1 MRANVL
7 AMVMCATAFGQNSM
21 TLEDLE
27 RMALTVSPSI
37 KERAADVQA
46 AAGRAR
52 QAGFYP
58 NPVLGASGDHV
69 AGGPIQRGGDLG
81 GFVEQRVVTAG
92 KLSLARRAGDQMR
105 QAAEQEQAAEQLR
118 VLTAIRR
125 LYYQALGEQR
135 LIAIRSD
142 LAELAERAAKT
153 QRELAN
159 LGQADQPD
167 VLTADVEAQRA
178 QLAVTMARN
187 ALAATWRKIAATI
200 DRSDAQPAVLDGD
213 WDALPKLEEATELGR
228 IYAASPQ
235 LRAAQANRAAAA
247 LRLRRERVEAIPD
260 VMLRGGV
267 RDNRALVGPGLV
279 GAGSSTNLGTP
290 AGIEGFFDVGVQ
302 IPLFHGNQGNVT
314 AAAAE
319 SERARFD
326 ELRVRQ
332 ALAVRF
338 AGVYRGYRD
347 AVDSAAR
354 YRDSMLPA
362 ARQAY
367 EMYQANFGN
376 MAAPYARVLL
386 AQRNL
391 FQLEEEYVAAVMAG
405 WSNVVEMEGLLA
417 DED

>member
-7 AMVMCATAFGQNSM
+7 AMVLCANAFAQNSL
-21 TLEDLE
+21 TLADLE
-27 RMALTVSPSI
+27 RMALAASPSI
-37 KERAADVQA
+37 KERVADVQA

-92 KLSLARRAGDQMR
+92 KLGLARRAGDQMR
-105 QAAEQEQAAEQLR
+105 QAAEQAQAAEQLR
-118 VLTAIRR
+118 VLTAIRG

-153 QRELAN
+153 RRELAN

-178 QLAVTMARN
+178 QLAVSMARN
-187 ALAATWRKIAATI
+187 ALAATWQKIAAMAGRP
-200 DRSDAQPAVLDGD
+200 DLRPAVLDGD
-213 WDALPKLEEATELGR
+213 WEALPKLEETAER
-228 IYAASPQ
+228 DKIYAASPQ
-235 LRAAQANRAAAA
+235 LRAAQANRAAAD
-247 LRLRRERVEAIPD
+247 LRLRRERAEAIPD

-267 RDNRALVGPGLV
+267 RDNRALVGTP
-279 GAGSSTNLGTP
+279 ASTNLVTP

-302 IPLFHGNQGNVT
+302 VPLFHRNQGNV
-314 AAAAE
+314 AASAAE
-319 SERARFD
+319 SEHARFD
-326 ELRVRQ
+326 ELRERQ

-338 AGVYRGYRD
+338 AEVYRGYRD
-347 AVDSAAR
+347 AADRAAR
-354 YRDSMLPA
+354 YRESMLPA

-367 EMYQANFGN
+367 EMYLTNFGN
-376 MAAPYARVLL
+376 MAAPYLQVLL
-386 AQRNL
+386 TQRTL

-417 DED
+417 NED